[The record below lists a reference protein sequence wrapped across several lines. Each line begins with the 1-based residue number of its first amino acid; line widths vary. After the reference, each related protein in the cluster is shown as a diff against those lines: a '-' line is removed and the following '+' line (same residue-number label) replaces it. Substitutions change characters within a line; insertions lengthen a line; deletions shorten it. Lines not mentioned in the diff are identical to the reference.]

1 MSKRRD
7 PEKVVREV
15 KRKTRRRFSAE
26 EKIRIVLEGLK
37 GEDTVAALCR
47 REGISPNLYYNWSK
61 EFLEAGQ
68 QRLMGDTKRQADST
82 EVTELRREND
92 QLKHLVADLSLKN
105 VVLKKSL
112 AGLGNGSDEGEVLVI
127 GEDGGHPPGRAVG
140 TGGETDPGRVRDQP

>member
-1 MSKRRD
+1 MSEKRD
-7 PEKVVREV
+7 PERVVREI

-37 GEDTVAALCR
+37 GEDTVASLCR

-68 QRLMGDTKRQADST
+68 RRLKGNTKRQADST
-82 EVTELRREND
+82 EVTELREEND

-112 AGLGNGSDEGEVLVI
+112 SGLASESD
-127 GEDGGHPPGRAVG
+127 
-140 TGGETDPGRVRDQP
+140 VR